1 MKKEKKPKK
10 QTKAEL
16 ESAQLKRAILE
27 KYVSLV
33 DNKIFFPGRHDLKT
47 VGVTRDMMRHH
58 FTNLSKLREMAKKE
72 FPDSFA
78 GNLNIDEYLSEAN
91 LEALNNRIKQY
102 KRFVITTAVSG
113 QQAHSDFI
121 RSINQYCKH
130 NNAKLLILPSHD
142 PAHNKDNE
150 IDWYFDTA
158 ILEADLVFEE
168 TQLNSNFFISGIRV
182 TAKQFN
188 PITGLNELSQTKG
201 SFISASPKQFLEFD
215 SVSAKK
221 FPHARMT
228 SGACTLPNYSSTLG
242 NSQRTSYIAAFQHTI
257 GAVIVEI
264 VDDNIYHFRQIQAA
278 ADGSFCDLGIEYG
291 PKKGRY
297 LKGDE
302 APVLVMGDYHAGEH
316 DNTAVGAWT
325 EIIDQLGIQEVVFHD
340 MFNGASINHHEE
352 TDIMLRAE
360 RIRKGLN
367 SLETELTITS
377 KEFDRIL
384 GLKSVK
390 SAIVV
395 KSNHDDFIDRWVRP
409 FKFAKDPVNAE
420 FGTLLAADIIRAS
433 KKGIRLDFF
442 KTALELNGP
451 PQNMHKIKWLS
462 ADEDYVVGG
471 IHLGAHGDRA
481 ANGSKGSLKGLAKS
495 YPKCVV
501 GHSHTPGIFK
511 GAFQVGTT
519 SLLRL
524 GYNRGPSSWV
534 HCSCL
539 VYKNG
544 QRQLINSINGSWRLE

>member
-1 MKKEKKPKK
+1 MKKNKKPD
-10 QTKAEL
+10 TAVDETAEL
-16 ESAQLKRAILE
+16 KQAIIE
-27 KYVSLV
+27 KYISLIELG
-33 DNKIFFPGRHDLKT
+33 IFFPGRQDLKDA
-47 VGVTRDMMRHH
+47 GVSRDSMRHH
-58 FTNLSKLREMAKKE
+58 FTNLATLRAEAKEM
-72 FPDSFA
+72 FPDSFE
-78 GNLNIDEYLSEAN
+78 GSIVIEDYLSDKN
-91 LEALNNRIKQY
+91 LEKLSKRIKKH

-113 QQAHSDFI
+113 QQAHQGFMGSL
-121 RSINQYCKH
+121 RLYCKQ

-142 PAHNKDNE
+142 PAHNMDNE
-150 IDWYFDTA
+150 IDWHFDPT
-158 ILEADLVFEE
+158 ILEDDLVFEE
-168 TQLNSNFFISGIRV
+168 TSLNSNFFISGIRV
-182 TAKQFN
+182 TAKQIN

-215 SVSAKK
+215 AVSASK

-228 SGACTLPNYSSTLG
+228 SGACTISNYASTRG
-242 NSQRTSYIAAFQHTI
+242 NSQRSSYIANFQHVI
-257 GAVIVEI
+257 GAVIIEI
-264 VDDNIYHFRQIQAA
+264 KDDNIYHFRQVQAA
-278 ADGSFCDLGIEYG
+278 GDGSFCDLGMEYG
-291 PKKGRY
+291 PKKSKK
-297 LKGDE
+297 LSGDE

-316 DNTAVGAWT
+316 DESAVGAWT
-325 EIIDQLGIQEVVFHD
+325 EMINQLGIQEVVFHD

-352 TDIMLRAE
+352 HDIMNRAE
-360 RIRKGLN
+360 RIRKGLH

-377 KEFDRIL
+377 NEFDRIL

-409 FKFAKDPVNAE
+409 FKFAKDAVNAE
-420 FGTLLAADIIRAS
+420 FGTLLAGEIIQAS
-433 KKGIRLDFF
+433 KKGIRKDFF

-451 PQNMHKIKWLS
+451 PKNMSKIKWLS

-471 IHLGAHGDRA
+471 IHLGAHGDRS
-481 ANGSKGSLKGLAKS
+481 ANGARGSIKGLAKC

-524 GYNRGPSSWV
+524 GYNKGSSSWV

-539 VYKNG
+539 VYRNG
-544 QRQLINSINGSWRLE
+544 QRQLINSINGAWKL